1 MKILFDPQIFI
12 KKEYGGVSR
21 YFFELF
27 MNFYTNK
34 DIDIELPLVYSNN
47 YYLKNAPFIKC
58 RSIVK
63 PLKLKDK
70 NHFLRSPLIPVKMFS
85 KMIFAYQNRINS
97 IKLQEAIKKQDF
109 DICHL
114 TYYNTS
120 IIKLLKGKPFVITVY
135 DMIYEL
141 FPDYFPD
148 SPISASK
155 TELIKKANKIIAI
168 SNNTKQDLIKIHKI
182 QEDKI
187 EVIHLGCSFQN
198 REIDI
203 KKRQANLLPDEY
215 ILFVGERKH
224 HKNFTTFIKSTLPL
238 LKKYKNLKMICVGRK
253 PFNNDEKEL
262 FGKLNLLKR
271 IYHYSASDD
280 FLIELYKNAIVFVFP
295 SLYEGFGIPV
305 LEAFSAGC
313 PVACSNTSSFPEVA
327 GDAAVFFDPYD
338 KESMCSSIDALISN
352 KDLREEMTIKGYERL
367 KAFSWKETAAQTKK
381 LYMKLYE
388 GISQRPAPP

>member
-1 MKILFDPQIFI
+1 MKILYDPQIFI

-27 MNFYTNK
+27 MNFYYNK
-34 DIDIELPLVYSNN
+34 DIDIKLPLAYSNN

-58 RSIVK
+58 RSIVT
-63 PLKLKDK
+63 PIKLKDK
-70 NHFLRSPLIPVKMFS
+70 NKLLKGILMPVKMFS
-85 KMIFAYQNRINS
+85 KMIFVYQNSINS
-97 IKLQEAIKKQDF
+97 RKLQAALKKQDF

-120 IIKLLKGKPFVITVY
+120 TIKLLNDKPFVITVY

-148 SPISASK
+148 SPITALK

-168 SNNTKQDLIKIHKI
+168 SNNTKQDLIKIHEV

-198 REIDI
+198 SKIDI
-203 KKRQANLLPDEY
+203 NEKQFNFLPDEY
-215 ILFVGERKH
+215 ILFVGERKRY
-224 HKNFTTFIKSTLPL
+224 KNFTSFIKSTVPL
-238 LKKYKNLKMICVGRK
+238 LKKYKNLMIICAGSK

-262 FGKLNLLKR
+262 LEKLSLSER

-280 FLIELYKNAIVFVFP
+280 FLIELYKKAIVFVYP
-295 SLYEGFGIPV
+295 SLYEGFGIPI

-313 PVACSNTSSFPEVA
+313 PVACSNTSSFPEIV
-327 GDAAVFFDPYD
+327 GDAATFFDPYNE
-338 KESMCSSIDALISN
+338 ESMCNSIDNLISDKN
-352 KDLREEMTIKGYERL
+352 LRDRMINRGYKRL
-367 KAFSWKETAAQTKK
+367 KDFSWKETAERTKK
-381 LYMKLYE
+381 LYMSL
-388 GISQRPAPP
+388 I

>member
-12 KKEYGGVSR
+12 RKEYGGVSR

-34 DIDIELPLVYSNN
+34 DIEFKLPLVYSTN

-70 NHFLRSPLIPVKMFS
+70 NNFLRSTLIPVKMFS

-148 SPISASK
+148 SPISAFK

-187 EVIHLGCSFQN
+187 EVIHLGCSFEN

-215 ILFVGERKH
+215 ILFVGQRKYQ
-224 HKNFTTFIKSTLPL
+224 KNFTTFIQSTEPL
-238 LKKYKNLKMICVGRK
+238 LRKYKNLKIICAGSK
-253 PFNNDEKEL
+253 PFDNDEKEL

-280 FLIELYKNAIVFVFP
+280 FLFELYKNAIVFVFP

-327 GDAAVFFDPYD
+327 GDAAVIFDPYNE
-338 KESMCSSIDALISN
+338 ESMHNSIDALISN
-352 KDLREEMTIKGYERL
+352 KDLREEMTLKGYERL
-367 KAFSWKETAAQTKK
+367 ETFSWKETAERTKK
-381 LYMKLYE
+381 LYMSLV
-388 GISQRPAPP
+388 